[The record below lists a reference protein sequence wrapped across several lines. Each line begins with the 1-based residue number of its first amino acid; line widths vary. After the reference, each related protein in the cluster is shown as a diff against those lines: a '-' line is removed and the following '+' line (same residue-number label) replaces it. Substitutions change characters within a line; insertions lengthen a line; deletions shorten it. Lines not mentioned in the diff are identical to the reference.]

1 MDKPRLLGVLF
12 QAYLAGEIAGFKEF
26 KRMTIILDNAI
37 AEDIQVLIDDDDLS
51 SKNSQESINNLA
63 ISGMTFSKLDTVV
76 VGSRIVSGSPH
87 CNLNP
92 IGEKMIR
99 IFKSAYR
106 N

>member
-1 MDKPRLLGVLF
+1 MDKPRLLGALF
-12 QAYLAGEIAGFKEF
+12 KAYLSGEIADFKEF

-37 AEDIQVLIDDDDLS
+37 TEDIQVLINDDDSS

-63 ISGMTFSKLDTVV
+63 ISGMTFSRLETVV
-76 VGSRIVSGSPH
+76 VGSGIVSGSPH
-87 CNLNP
+87 CNLNS

-99 IFKSAYR
+99 IFKNDYR